1 MCVRDRIKYVI
12 LNYRSKFNF
21 KEVGFL
27 ENMRDSEKITT
38 KQAEWLIAL
47 LAKAGFQY
55 DMDFLEDNFVVRA
68 SKPKTQKKP
77 RKTKKEYCDH
87 GDLGSMGY
95 RHGDTV
101 ICPFCGERAEVW

>member
-1 MCVRDRIKYVI
+1 MCIRDKIKYVI
-12 LNYRSKFNF
+12 IHAPSKFTF
-21 KEVGFL
+21 KEISFL
-27 ENMRDSEKITT
+27 EQMQNSEKITT

-47 LAKAGFQY
+47 LAKEGFKY
-55 DMDFLEDNFVVRA
+55 DMYFLEENFVVIA
-68 SKPKTQKKP
+68 SKTKTQKKP
-77 RKTKKEYCDH
+77 RKPKKQYCDH